1 MVLETAKCPN
11 CGANIELDPK
21 KTFFVCGYCGANI
34 LTKDATDAYK
44 EEQKKEYRL
53 KIADECLEKGI
64 LEDAE
69 KIYKEISKEFPNDY
83 RGWWG
88 IIRSN
93 PAEAN
98 RLDPMDTIYKKAI
111 AFAPKNVCE
120 EIENNYQTRLDA
132 INKHRFL
139 RSAPS
144 QIKSLQKKS
153 NEINENINAYKKEIE
168 SKEEEITKLVSIRIP
183 EGKRSVNEAKTAFI
197 FFSILA
203 AAALI
208 ATIFID
214 NIDGV
219 LAAAVI
225 FILLIVA
232 AYASYSNLR
241 EEKEILKK
249 IESELSQKSE
259 EKSAAEQSLS
269 EAHKTLEDEQKK
281 TAELEAEIE
290 KIKTELSEC

>member
-1 MVLETAKCPN
+1 MVLEAAKCPN

-21 KTFFVCGYCGANI
+21 KTFFVCGYCGANVSVKNAI
-34 LTKDATDAYK
+34 TAYK
-44 EEQKKEYRL
+44 EEQRKEYRL

-69 KIYKEISKEFPNDY
+69 KIYKEISEEFPNDY

-88 IIRSN
+88 MIRCGPVEVN
-93 PAEAN
+93 QF
-98 RLDPMDTIYKKAI
+98 DPMDTIYKKAI

-120 EIENNYQTRLDA
+120 EIENHYQTRLDV

-153 NEINENINAYKKEIE
+153 NEINENINACKKEIE
-168 SKEEEITKLVSIRIP
+168 AKEEEITKLMNIHIP
-183 EGKRSVNEAKTAFI
+183 EGKKSVNEAKTAFI

-214 NIDGV
+214 NADGI

-225 FILLIVA
+225 FIFLIVA

-259 EKSAAEQSLS
+259 ERNVFEQNLS
-269 EAHKTLEDEQKK
+269 EAQKAIEDEHKK
-281 TAELEAEIE
+281 EAELEAEIE

>member
-111 AFAPKNVCE
+111 AFAPDDKKAIIEKHKNIRDSYINLKHKEHDIVNKCSIKEQTISEKTYYISECE
-120 EIENNYQTRLDA
+120 
-132 INKHRFL
+132 
-139 RSAPS
+139 
-144 QIKSLQKKS
+144 KKLA
-153 NEINENINAYKKEIE
+153 ECDEKIRKE
-168 SKEEEITKLVSIRIP
+168 
-183 EGKRSVNEAKTAFI
+183 KTIGFVAGA
-197 FFSILA
+197 ILA
-203 AAALI
+203 VLVAVFFQWAGPIWALSLALI
-208 ATIFID
+208 AFGIGYSTAPGGLEKLEKDRKWIIE
-214 NIDGV
+214 GV
-219 LAAAVI
+219 
-225 FILLIVA
+225 
-232 AYASYSNLR
+232 
-241 EEKEILKK
+241 EK
-249 IESELSQKSE
+249 
-259 EKSAAEQSLS
+259 A
-269 EAHKTLEDEQKK
+269 KT
-281 TAELEAEIE
+281 EIE
-290 KIKTELSEC
+290 DLEKRVETEKTELLEIQSRLNDCEKELAVIKESFATK